1 MVDQVVSMNEQV
13 SEGNNPRVISH
24 SGSYIRVITGQAIH
38 CLADNFEVAFHRR
51 PQQWIGLIVL
61 KGLAR

>member
-1 MVDQVVSMNEQV
+1 MVDQVISMDEQV
-13 SEGNNPRVISH
+13 PEGNNPRVISD

-51 PQQWIGLIVL
+51 SQQWIGLIVW